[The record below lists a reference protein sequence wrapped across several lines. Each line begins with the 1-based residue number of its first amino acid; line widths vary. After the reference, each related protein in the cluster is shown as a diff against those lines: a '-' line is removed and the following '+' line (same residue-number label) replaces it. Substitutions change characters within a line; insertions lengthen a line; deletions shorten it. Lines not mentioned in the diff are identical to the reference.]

1 MLKKVRAL
9 YDWTLSWAE
18 KPQALWALFFLAL
31 VESSFFIVPPDV
43 LLLAMCVARPT
54 KSIWYA
60 FVCSL
65 GSVLGGAIGYA
76 IGFWFYDS
84 LGQLI
89 VSTLHLER
97 AFVIVEQKYQENV
110 MLAVLVAAFTPIPY
124 KVFTLAAGFFK
135 VNFFEFMIA
144 SLFGRSARFFLVALL
159 LYFFGP
165 AIKEKIEKWFDVF
178 AVVFTILLIGGFFVI
193 KAL

>member
-43 LLLAMCVARPT
+43 LLLAMCVARPSQ
-54 KSIWYA
+54 SIWYA

-178 AVVFTILLIGGFFVI
+178 AVLFTVLLIGGFLVI
-193 KAL
+193 KAF

>member
-97 AFVIVEQKYQENV
+97 AFAIVEQKYQENV

-178 AVVFTILLIGGFFVI
+178 AVLFTVLLIGGFVVI
-193 KAL
+193 KAF